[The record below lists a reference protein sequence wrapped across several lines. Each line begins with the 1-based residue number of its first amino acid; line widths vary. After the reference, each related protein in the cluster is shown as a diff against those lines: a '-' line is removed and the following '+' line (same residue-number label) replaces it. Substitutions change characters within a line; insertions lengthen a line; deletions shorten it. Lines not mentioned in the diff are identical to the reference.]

1 MSDWSKRACFFLQQL
16 TDISSISWNK
26 NTEKKQLKITKLPSI
41 IPNAHRDTESC
52 LRTHR
57 ALSPCSESFPMSRG
71 FPSLSCYLLGTE
83 DAHTMERIDQWLQTS
98 SPVPTVHR
106 LKERIVFKEN
116 LCEESCWRTRQPHR
130 SEEWVM
136 LLLEALPKW
145 ERDFQENHWEGI
157 RWAPTA
163 EAHKDCVR
171 GCGCWGLRW
180 QSWKK
185 RAALEAQYTSTADWQ
200 KSTNVSHGPEVNS
213 KDVKNPYPKGQC
225 DIHC

>member
-1 MSDWSKRACFFLQQL
+1 MLKWHSLLQFSQIPKDL
-16 TDISSISWNK
+16 EQSNKFKVSLRFVARYSIDHWCS
-26 NTEKKQLKITKLPSI
+26 TCKKS
-41 IPNAHRDTESC
+41 
-52 LRTHR
+52 
-57 ALSPCSESFPMSRG
+57 
-71 FPSLSCYLLGTE
+71 
-83 DAHTMERIDQWLQTS
+83 DQWLQTS

-106 LKERIVFKEN
+106 LKERIVFKEK
-116 LCEESCWRTRQPHR
+116 LCEESCWRTRHPHR

-157 RWAPTA
+157 RWAPAA

-185 RAALEAQYTSTADWQ
+185 RAALEAQYTSAADWQ
-200 KSTNVSHGPEVNS
+200 KSKNVSHGPEVNS